1 MGDDS
6 GRDLHLPPAGGT
18 PTAAAIVLHPHP
30 SMGGDRHHP
39 LMVSMADALSATGV
53 ATLRLDL
60 LDPSVPAAAEA
71 LAVAA
76 ADLRAQVGVERLLL
90 AGYSWGS
97 AVVAHTT
104 IDDLAGRVLVAPPV
118 TVIDLPTQPQPTLVL
133 VPAHDQ
139 YGPPDQ
145 VTAALGGWPDI
156 TIEVIDGC
164 DHFLAG
170 AIGRITA
177 RAVAWLAP

>member
-6 GRDLHLPPAGGT
+6 GRDLHLPPGGVAT
-18 PTAAAIVLHPHP
+18 SAAAIVLHPHP
-30 SMGGDRHHP
+30 AMGGDRHHP
-39 LMVSMADALSATGV
+39 LMVALANGLSAAGV

-60 LDPSVPAAAEA
+60 RDPSVTTAADA
-71 LAVAA
+71 LAREA
-76 ADLRAQVGVERLLL
+76 ADLRADVRVDRMLLV
-90 AGYSWGS
+90 GYSWGS

-104 IDDLAGRVLVAPPV
+104 LDALSARVLVAPPV
-118 TVIDLPTQPQPTLVL
+118 AMLNLPAQTEPTLVL

-145 VTAALGGWPDI
+145 VQAALEGWPDA
-156 TIEVIDGC
+156 TIEVVDGC

-170 AIGRITA
+170 AIGRITS
-177 RAVAWLAP
+177 RAVDWLTA